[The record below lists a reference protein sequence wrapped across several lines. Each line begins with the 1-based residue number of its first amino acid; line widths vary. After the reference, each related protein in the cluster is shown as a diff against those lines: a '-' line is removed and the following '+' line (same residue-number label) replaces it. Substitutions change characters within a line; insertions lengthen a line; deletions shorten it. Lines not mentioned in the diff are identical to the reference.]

1 MDRRRPRQREL
12 SLPSPINHV
21 AGSTVLQ
28 GQRTRRRGGR
38 QLEDAPMTIST
49 RYHRPTPLQPPPAPR
64 PRRRQNKEGE
74 GKATTSQLQQQQGA
88 HRRCALREQCIWRSQ
103 TPNATAAP
111 AAATAAPTEQRRRRK
126 GHYKA
131 TAAAA
136 RGSSP
141 MCTARTVHLEVPN
154 AQRNCG
160 TRRRHRRADRREENP
175 YGRRLLDL
183 SRQDQNGQQGKPA
196 LRGVSELLSSLREQA
211 GPPGCP
217 C

>member
-1 MDRRRPRQREL
+1 MIILMVVMNHGEVSRTYHGHSHHHHHRHRRHHLGRRRPRQREL
-12 SLPSPINHV
+12 PLPSPINHV

-74 GKATTSQLQQQQGA
+74 GKATTSQLQQQQQQQRA
-88 HRRCALREQCIWRSQ
+88 HRRCALREQCIWRYQ
-103 TPNATAAP
+103 TLNATAAP
-111 AAATAAPTEQRRRRK
+111 AAATAAPTE
-126 GHYKA
+126 
-131 TAAAA
+131 
-136 RGSSP
+136 
-141 MCTARTVHLEVPN
+141 
-154 AQRNCG
+154 
-160 TRRRHRRADRREENP
+160 EENP

-196 LRGVSELLSSLREQA
+196 LRGVSELLSSLHEQA